1 MEEEYDEW
9 SQQLRMKKKIVTL
22 TDVDSRLLTT
32 TVLHTRWSYYGW
44 RRRKSRW
51 PTLTLLLALLWLD
64 DWLTYLRQPLVYAK
78 LTWQVLRIF
87 LKAPYFWYSVNLSEN
102 RDYFFQIYL
111 HILTLNVWE
120 GFELGAFRL
129 FSTGNSSISCR
140 VFQCPTAPTRLAQ
153 NIIKN
158 MCHLDIGGRE
168 EEGWCWINF
177 TFGWNCSTWLV

>member
-51 PTLTLLLALLWLD
+51 LTLTLLLASLWLD

-78 LTWQVLRIF
+78 LTWQVLRIIWKLLF
-87 LKAPYFWYSVNLSEN
+87 LGWGKYIWKCG
-102 RDYFFQIYL
+102 
-111 HILTLNVWE
+111 ILFSNIFTYP
-120 GFELGAFRL
+120 GFKGLGEIWIEELFLL

-140 VFQCPTAPTRLAQ
+140 VFQCPTAPKRLAQ
-153 NIIKN
+153 IITKN
-158 MCHLDIGGRE
+158 LCLLYRGGRE
-168 EEGWCWINF
+168 EEGGCWIIF
-177 TFGWNCSTWLV
+177 SFGWNCSTWLV